1 MTASPVA
8 RPAIDMA
15 ALIPR
20 LARAPRPAGENPFAF
35 VMETDLGA
43 VSVMVRPGRV
53 ARVQC
58 VPRAGGKGVQPLD
71 AGGVPLLVVADLA
84 RTRSGWALRSYVAP
98 GVPAADA
105 AAVRDLFA
113 DAVAPGLDANLR
125 RFVMRDIV
133 EVMKD
138 RRAHDD
144 AIGVLQEQIDRR
156 RAKIRDLR
164 KARDAAERGDL
175 GPREAALK
183 MELAGLD
190 GPLAEHEQAPEEA
203 PEAAPAM
210 GM

>member
-1 MTASPVA
+1 MTASPA
-8 RPAIDMA
+8 AKTAIDMA

-20 LARAPRPAGENPFAF
+20 LAKAPRPVGENPFAF
-35 VMETDLGA
+35 VMETDLGS

-84 RTRSGWALRSYVAP
+84 RNRSGWSLRSYVAP

-105 AAVRDLFA
+105 AAVRDLFV
-113 DAVAPGLDANLR
+113 DAVGPGLEAGLR

-164 KARDAAERGDL
+164 KARDVAERDDL

-190 GPLAEHEQAPEEA
+190 APVHEPEEA
-203 PEAAPAM
+203 MEAAPAM